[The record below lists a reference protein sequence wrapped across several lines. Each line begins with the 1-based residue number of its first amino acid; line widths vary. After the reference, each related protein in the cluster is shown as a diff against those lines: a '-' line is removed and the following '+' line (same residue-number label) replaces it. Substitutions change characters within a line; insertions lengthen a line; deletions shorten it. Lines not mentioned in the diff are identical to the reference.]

1 MWKMGWKGFR
11 GWNMKMFFSV
21 PKLNAGGA
29 YWHNGLC
36 IQIMEALCHIYGFA
50 YCHLITVLPKIMKIS
65 WYGNSPDS
73 AIFGTRGNN
82 INEDFSM
89 YCMYWMH
96 L

>member
-1 MWKMGWKGFR
+1 
-11 GWNMKMFFSV
+11 MKMFFSV

-65 WYGNSPDS
+65 WYGRTPQIVLFLGQE
-73 AIFGTRGNN
+73 ATTLTGILVFTG
-82 INEDFSM
+82 
-89 YCMYWMH
+89 Y
-96 L
+96 

>member
-21 PKLNAGGA
+21 LKLNAGGA

-50 YCHLITVLPKIMKIS
+50 YVLPLDHCFAKNYENFVV
-65 WYGNSPDS
+65 WDLP
-73 AIFGTRGNN
+73 R
-82 INEDFSM
+82 
-89 YCMYWMH
+89 
-96 L
+96 

>member
-50 YCHLITVLPKIMKIS
+50 YYYLITVLPKIMKIS
-65 WYGNSPDS
+65 WYGNSPDK
-73 AIFGTRGNN
+73 AVFGRRCNTINN
-82 INEDFSM
+82 
-89 YCMYWMH
+89 
-96 L
+96 